1 MGYPELER
9 EKLMIAILFP
19 AVVKQ
24 KKLFE
29 LSPKDASAFCSDFK
43 ILGFYLAGIPFQG
56 DSFCNDAFAAFPSAG
71 EWASSG
77 GK

>member
-1 MGYPELER
+1 MNDPEPER

-29 LSPKDASAFCSDFK
+29 LSPKDASPSCSGFK
-43 ILGFYLAGIPFQG
+43 ILGFYPFQG
-56 DSFCNDAFAAFPSAG
+56 D
-71 EWASSG
+71 
-77 GK
+77 